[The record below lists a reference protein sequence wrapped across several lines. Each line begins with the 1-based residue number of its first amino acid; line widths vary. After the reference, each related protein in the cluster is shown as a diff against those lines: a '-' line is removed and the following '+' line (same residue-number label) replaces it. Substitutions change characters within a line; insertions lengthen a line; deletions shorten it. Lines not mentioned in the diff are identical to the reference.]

1 MATSTDCLNPLSD
14 APRADRILV
23 IRLGALGDV
32 VRTLPAVAGL
42 RRLYPMAQIS
52 WLVEPA
58 SAGVVAA
65 CREIDDVIVLPRP
78 ALEAELRGLRIARL
92 VRRLAS
98 VVLDLRSRRFDLVV
112 DWHGILKSGLLARS
126 SGASVRVGYAAP
138 YARELSSL
146 LLNRRARLCAP
157 PLSRFR
163 RNAGLVTFLA
173 GPAGEEMKPE
183 AGAIALDPATRHNM
197 ADALGG
203 GRRQAVVMHPGT
215 SAGTPFKRWP
225 AQRYSEVARRLARE
239 TGRPCVVT
247 AGPRRE
253 ERALALAV
261 VAGAGG
267 AARLAPAT
275 EDLVELA
282 ALYAACALFIGSDSG
297 PLHVASAVG
306 TPVVQLIGPTHP
318 VENEPNPAT
327 PWRRVRVD
335 MPCSPCRRGCA
346 EVDCMNAI
354 SSEQVIEAA
363 LDLLGDALPLA
374 RSAP

>member
-1 MATSTDCLNPLSD
+1 M
-14 APRADRILV
+14 
-23 IRLGALGDV
+23 
-32 VRTLPAVAGL
+32 
-42 RRLYPMAQIS
+42 
-52 WLVEPA
+52 
-58 SAGVVAA
+58 
-65 CREIDDVIVLPRP
+65 IVLPRP
-78 ALEAELRGLRIARL
+78 VLEAELRGLRIARL
-92 VRRLAS
+92 VRRVAN

-112 DWHGILKSGLLARS
+112 DWHGILKSGLLALS

-146 LLNRRARLCAP
+146 LINRRARLCSP

-163 RNAGLVTFLA
+163 RNAALVTFLA

-183 AGAIALDPATRHNM
+183 AGAITLDPATRHNM
-197 ADALGG
+197 ADALAA
-203 GRRQAVVMHPGT
+203 GRHTVVMHPGT

-225 AQRYSEVARRLARE
+225 AERYSEVARTLARE
-239 TGRPCVVT
+239 TGGPCVVT
-247 AGPRRE
+247 AGPHRE
-253 ERALALAV
+253 ERMLARAV

-267 AARLAPAT
+267 AARLAPET
-275 EDLVELA
+275 EDIVELA

-297 PLHVASAVG
+297 PLHVASVVG

-335 MPCSPCRRGCA
+335 MPCSPCRRGCEA
-346 EVDCMNAI
+346 VDCMNAI